1 MLMLTPGI
9 FGLVAFS
16 QIKTIRVQPVMISV
30 HLVTGIAGVS
40 SDLVTLLINL
50 VVANLS
56 YTTMMFSDTA
66 TSLALI
72 LSGPLGLSTTRK
84 LSTVKPK

>member
-1 MLMLTPGI
+1 MLTPGG
-9 FGLVAFS
+9 FGLVAFI
-16 QIKTIRVQPVMISV
+16 QIKIIRVQLVMIIV

-40 SDLVTLLINL
+40 SVLVTLLINL
-50 VVANLS
+50 VAANLS

-72 LSGPLGLSTTRK
+72 LSGPLALRTTRK